1 MPPLV
6 APHADPARAAGA
18 RLANDYAAR
27 CLASGELAPGA
38 CHREEHL
45 EALRALARGDLDA
58 ALEADAQFATFLEET
73 ANEIVGTLP

>member
-6 APHADPARAAGA
+6 AAPSDPARAAGA

-38 CHREEHL
+38 SHREAHL
-45 EALRALARGDLDA
+45 LALRALARGDLEA
-58 ALEADAQFATFLEET
+58 ALEADAQFAAFLEET
-73 ANEIVGTLP
+73 ANELVGTLP